1 LWEQR
6 RKQTVC
12 GRVYVKSTIRE
23 LMNRFAPVRRADL
36 GSLEDIRP
44 RFNAVPGLEHPLIVH
59 EPDHSGGMF
68 ISARWGSSPY
78 WAKEPRAQI
87 NARCE
92 RIASSGM
99 FRGAYRARRALM
111 PIDGFFEWRGTRGQ
125 RGRRQPYAVA
135 MADGKPFTLAAIW
148 ESWRRPDTGED
159 IRTFAVVTCPANE
172 LIAEIHDRMPVI
184 IAPDD
189 RSRWIGEE
197 ADPSDLMRPFPAHLM
212 TMWPI
217 STRVNSPS
225 NDDPDILAPL
235 DEGEPELPL

>member
-1 LWEQR
+1 M
-6 RKQTVC
+6 C
-12 GRVYVKSTIRE
+12 GRVYVKSTITE
-23 LMNRFAPVRRADL
+23 LMQRFGSVRQTHPDQ
-36 GSLEDIRP
+36 LEDNGP
-44 RFNAVPGLEHPLIVH
+44 RYNGAPGLEYPLIVRA
-59 EPDHSGGMF
+59 PDFAGGMF
-68 ISARWGSSPY
+68 ISARWGFIPY
-78 WAKEPRAQI
+78 WAKEPRPQI

-111 PIDGFFEWRGTRGQ
+111 PIDGFFEWRGTKGQ

-135 MADGKPFTLAAIW
+135 MADGSPFTLAAIW

-159 IRTFAVVTCPANE
+159 IRTFTVVTCPANE

-184 IAPDD
+184 IAADD
-189 RSRWIGEE
+189 RDRWIGE
-197 ADPSDLMRPFPAHLM
+197 ASDPDDLMGPYPAHLM

-217 STRVNSPS
+217 STRVNSPG
-225 NDDPDILAPL
+225 NDDPDILTAL